1 MAATPPTTRMKKKTS
16 VFALTT
22 IVLWASTFVF
32 TKIALVCF
40 TTSSVGVLRYVI
52 ASLCFIAIAP
62 KYKIGLPRKK
72 DIPLFLLSGG
82 LGFALYMAAF
92 NRASM
97 TLSAAT
103 GSVLIATGPILT
115 ALAASILLKETLSPG
130 GWGAIAVSF
139 VGILVLTLW
148 DGVFSLNSGVFWM
161 LIAAVSV
168 SGYNLMQR
176 FFKGRYTALQ
186 ATAYS
191 IWGGTLLMLP
201 QLPKA
206 AAQLWAAPAYEW
218 GMMLYLGIFPSAI
231 GYLLWSAALSQA
243 EKTSDVTN
251 FMFVTPFLATVLGFA
266 LLGEAPTPA
275 TFAGGALILAGLW
288 LFQKAG
294 TAKTIKKEAIADEAG
309 TGTDETGTD

>member
-1 MAATPPTTRMKKKTS
+1 MAALPPTPRMKKRAS
-16 VFALTT
+16 LYALTT
-22 IVLWASTFVF
+22 VILWASTFVF

-40 TTSSVGVLRYVI
+40 TTSSIGVLRYAI
-52 ASLCFIAIAP
+52 ASLCFIALAP
-62 KYKIGLPRKK
+62 KYKIGLPRKR

-82 LGFALYMAAF
+82 MGFALYMAAF

-103 GSVLIATGPILT
+103 GGVLIATGPILT

-130 GWGAIAVSF
+130 GWAAIAVSF
-139 VGILVLTLW
+139 AGILVLTLW

-161 LIAAVSV
+161 LVAAVSI

-191 IWGGTLLMLP
+191 IWGGTLLMLF
-201 QLPKA
+201 QLPHA
-206 AAQLWAAPAYEW
+206 AVQLWAAPAYEW
-218 GMMLYLGIFPSAI
+218 AMMLYLGVFPSAL
-231 GYLLWSAALSQA
+231 GYLLWSAALSRA

-275 TFAGGALILAGLW
+275 TFVGGALIFAGLW
-288 LFQKAG
+288 LFQKTGA
-294 TAKTIKKEAIADEAG
+294 AKAVKKEAATDETG
-309 TGTDETGTD
+309 TGTDETCTD